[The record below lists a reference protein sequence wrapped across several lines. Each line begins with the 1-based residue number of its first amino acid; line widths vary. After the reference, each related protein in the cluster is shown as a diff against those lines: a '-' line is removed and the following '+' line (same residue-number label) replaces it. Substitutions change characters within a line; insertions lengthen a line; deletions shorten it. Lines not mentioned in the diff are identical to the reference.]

1 MAQKSGI
8 KLSTQLTLITAI
20 MIVLTVL
27 SSIFITLY
35 FGNQIAEDSISK
47 KLTSS
52 QLIQQEFNEQKL
64 RQLELVSLVVA
75 SDPAFTAYVAQTIFD
90 LENGAEADIA
100 SIADLLLERKQQF
113 GFDVA
118 IIASADGQQIA
129 RSDQAMS
136 APRDL
141 TGVELMQRGLNELIP
156 ISGYWSDNDQIY
168 QAAVVPLARGRN
180 LIGFLITG
188 LLVNN
193 QLTAD
198 IARLTGTEVVILSA
212 QDDQL
217 KAVASTLDLDLNATL
232 LNKINDPNNAI
243 NVAADQQFNLSLND
257 LNMANR
263 VDLLAE
269 LNDQSFY
276 LLNGVSVDQTMAPFL
291 TTRNSLLLVGV
302 AMIVVAFF
310 IASYLVNR
318 SFAPLARISAATR
331 QVSYGNYAAQ
341 FPNKVG
347 SDLSDLSGSINQLV
361 QNLRGRDSLAT
372 HMIELSKKSQHVVD
386 QAENPDKVLIE
397 PGKVING
404 RFKIIKNIGVGGMG
418 AVFQAFDQEL
428 EEVVALK
435 LLKASQADD
444 QEINQLK
451 EEIKVARRISHPNV
465 VRIHD
470 FGQLASNVYISME
483 FVQGYTLDQ
492 ILKFAKK
499 LRPIAA
505 KHAAMHIC
513 EGLIAAHEA
522 GVVHKDLKPANIIVE
537 LDASIKLMDFGIASI
552 DNIIS
557 GNRSNSLVGGTAAY
571 MAPEQAMGKGS
582 DERSDIYALGIL
594 LMEMFIGQRPF
605 YAQSDED
612 LMMQHVNEEPLPISY
627 QWADAPKALETL
639 IQGCLA
645 KSPKD
650 RPQSVQAVLSQLK
663 TIQFD

>member
-1 MAQKSGI
+1 MAEKSGI
-8 KLSTQLTLITAI
+8 KLSTQLTFITAV

-35 FGNQIAEDSISK
+35 FGNRIAEDSISK

-90 LENGAEADIA
+90 LENGADADIA

-118 IIASADGQQIA
+118 IIASANGQQIA

-156 ISGYWSDNDQIY
+156 ISGYWSDNEQIY

-188 LLVNN
+188 LVVDN
-193 QLTAD
+193 QLTSD
-198 IARLTGTEVVILSA
+198 IARLTGTEVMILS
-212 QDDQL
+212 QQNQQL

-232 LNKINDPNNAI
+232 MDKINDPNHAI
-243 NVAADQQFNLSLND
+243 NITANQQFNLSIND

-269 LNDQSFY
+269 LNEQSFY
-276 LLNGVSVDQTMAPFL
+276 VLNGVSVDQTMAPFIN
-291 TTRNSLLLVGV
+291 TRNTLLVVGV

-310 IASYLVNR
+310 IASFLVNR
-318 SFAPLARISAATR
+318 AFAPLARISAATR

-341 FPNKVG
+341 FPSKVG

-386 QAENPDKVLIE
+386 KAEHPAKVLIE

-404 RFKIIKNIGVGGMG
+404 RFKIIRNIGVGGMG

-428 EEVVALK
+428 EEIVALK
-435 LLKASQADD
+435 LLKANQAND

-451 EEIKVARRISHPNV
+451 DEIKVARRISHPNV

-483 FVQGYTLDQ
+483 FVQGYTLEQ

-499 LRPIAA
+499 LRPAAA
-505 KHAAMHIC
+505 KHAAIHIC
-513 EGLIAAHEA
+513 EGLIAAHDA

-552 DNIIS
+552 DNLIS
-557 GNRSNSLVGGTAAY
+557 GNRSSALVGGTAAY

-594 LMEMFIGQRPF
+594 LMEMFVGQRPF

-627 QWADAPKALETL
+627 QWADAPKALENL
-639 IQGCLA
+639 IQRCLA

-650 RPQSVQAVLSQLK
+650 RPQTVQAVLSQLK